1 MYLKSLELHGF
12 KSFPDRTLL
21 RFNRGA
27 TMIVGPNGSGKSNIT
42 DAMRWV
48 LGELSTKNI
57 RGSKMEDV
65 IFAGASDR
73 KPMSFAEVSVTFDDS
88 EEPRSLQSP
97 YDEVTVTRRYYR
109 SGDSEYFINRKKC
122 RLKDIYELFMNTGIG
137 REGYSIIGQ
146 GRIAEIISKKSDE
159 RRGVFEESAGIA
171 RFRYKKTES
180 EKKLAETEANMERV
194 SDIEHELS
202 LRIGPLEKDAA
213 KARQYLELYGEK
225 KKTDISLWM
234 YDSERLKAAVE
245 KAEGDTRLSAH
256 ELEMAEDSIRLTS
269 SQIERL
275 YEQSHSNKEASRR
288 NYEETA
294 AASRQR
300 NDAES
305 DAKLLAQN
313 RLHAEANLKT
323 ERSMQEAADKTA
335 SSEEERLETLKERLG
350 GITGAWNQAKFKC
363 DRCAERLAELDGRIR
378 GFNTQLDELLK
389 DQKNAESVMTDLR
402 VRLNVLEHNIANQ
415 KKQNESI
422 RTDIQKYE
430 AEIAQLDKTAETAEK
445 QIADYRRVT
454 EEIDGEISDHVKAS
468 SAFREEYAKIDS
480 RRRSRQGELDSLD
493 SRITAMTRM
502 QEHFDG
508 YNNSIKHIMNE
519 ARAGRL
525 SGIRGPLSYL
535 IKVQPQYIVAI
546 ETSLG
551 AALQNIVTDDEPST
565 KRAIESLKRNNAGR
579 ATFYPITTVRGQ
591 ERGRDYEGL
600 ERTAGFVG
608 WGDDLVSCDEQY
620 RNIVKSL
627 LARVAVYNN
636 IDTASDAARA
646 RGWRIRC
653 VTLDGQ
659 QINAGGSFTGGQTK
673 RDSGMLSR
681 NAQIDSLTVERA
693 NVLAEMEEIR
703 RLSSDASE
711 KIAAEEMEISK
722 LEERRGLIEALI
734 SAENKN
740 FSDADGRRRALGELL
755 SGMIADSRTLDE
767 TGRGH
772 EDELVRM
779 KQSIEDS
786 KAKIAAIGEK
796 RDEIAVLRGEDELEA
811 ASLAEQ
817 SADLRIRLA
826 ELTRD
831 REAAEISISETE
843 ERLENAKN
851 DSQIHADAVKNL
863 DESIRT
869 LCESA
874 ESRLKEAEEIRTRI
888 EKLNEQRRKL
898 EAAGDEIEKQI
909 STLRQTEKEQT
920 AKKEILVT
928 AHLKNESKLNQLKAD
943 DQKLS
948 ASMWENYEMTYAA
961 AVKFASENDCHV
973 IADGERTSF
982 AAKQNELKAKIRA
995 LGHVN
1000 VESIE
1005 EYTEVKKRF
1014 DYITAQ
1020 LGDLRASREDLLKI
1034 LDGIED
1040 DMKKMFLEAFGKIN
1054 TYFGEVFRELF
1065 GGGHA
1070 EVILTDPEN
1079 ALESGI
1085 EINAAPPGK
1094 TIKNLNL
1101 LSGGEQA
1108 FIAIALLFALIRVN
1122 PSPFC
1127 IFDEIEAALDEVNVT
1142 RLAKYVKKVSEEMQ
1156 IIMITHRHGTMD
1168 VADTIYGITMQQSG
1182 VSKVMTITFD
1192 DKEEIEKLLK

>member
-48 LGELSTKNI
+48 LGELSSKNI

-202 LRIGPLEKDAA
+202 VRIGPLEKDAA

-225 KKTDISLWM
+225 KKTDISLWL

-269 SQIERL
+269 AQIERL

-288 NYEETA
+288 NYEEST
-294 AASRQR
+294 AASRQM

-305 DAKLLAQN
+305 EAKLLAKES
-313 RLHAEANLKT
+313 LHAESNLKT
-323 ERSMQEAADKTA
+323 ERSLEEAAEKSVSA
-335 SSEEERLETLKERLG
+335 EEDRLETLNERLE
-350 GITGAWNQAKFKC
+350 GITGAWNQAKFKY

-389 DQKNAESVMTDLR
+389 DQKNAESAMTELR

-415 KKQNESI
+415 KKQTESI
-422 RTDIQKYE
+422 QSDIRKYE
-430 AEIAQLDKTAETAEK
+430 DEIAELNRTADTAQK
-445 QIADYRRVT
+445 QIGDYRKVI
-454 EEIDGEISDHVKAS
+454 EEIDGDIASHTKAS
-468 SAFREEYAKIDS
+468 SEHREELARIDA
-480 RRRSRQGELDSLD
+480 RQRSKQAQLDSLD
-493 SRITAMTRM
+493 SRIAAMTRM

-519 ARAGRL
+519 ARSGRL
-525 SGIRGPLSYL
+525 HGIRGPLSYL
-535 IKVQPQYIVAI
+535 IKVDPQYIVAI
-546 ETSLG
+546 ETTLG
-551 AALQNIVTDDEPST
+551 AALQNIITDDEPST
-565 KRAIESLKRNNAGR
+565 KRAIEFLKRNNAGR

-591 ERGRDYEGL
+591 ERGRDYDGL
-600 ERTAGFVG
+600 ERTSGFVG
-608 WGDDLVSCDEQY
+608 WGDELVSCDEQY

-627 LARVAVYNN
+627 LARVAVYTN

-681 NAQIDSLTVERA
+681 NAQIDSLTAERETA
-693 NVLAEMEEIR
+693 SGEMEEIR
-703 RLSSDASE
+703 LLSRDASA

-722 LEERRGLIEALI
+722 LEERRGLIEALVN
-734 SAENKN
+734 AETKN
-740 FSDADGRRRALGELL
+740 FSDADGRRKALTDLL
-755 SGMIADSRTLDE
+755 SGMLADSKNLDE
-767 TGRGH
+767 TGKGNA
-772 EDELVRM
+772 DELSRM
-779 KQSIEDS
+779 KQKIEDS
-786 KAKIAAIGEK
+786 RAKITEIGEK
-796 RDEIAVLRGEDELEA
+796 RDGIAAQRGEDELEA
-811 ASLAEQ
+811 ADLAEQ

-831 REAAEISISETE
+831 REAVENSVSETE

-851 DSQIHADAVKNL
+851 DWRNHGDAVTKL
-863 DESIRT
+863 EESIRT
-869 LCESA
+869 LNESA
-874 ESRLKEAEEIRTRI
+874 ENKLREAAEIR
-888 EKLNEQRRKL
+888 EKIDTLNEQRKKL
-898 EAAGDEIEKQI
+898 EEAGDEIEKQI

-920 AKKEILVT
+920 SKKDTLFI
-928 AHLKNESKLNQLKAD
+928 AHSKNENKLNQLKND

-948 ASMWENYEMTYAA
+948 AAMWEAYEMTFAA
-961 AVKFASENDCHV
+961 AARFAEENDCHA
-973 IADGERTSF
+973 IEDGERTSF
-982 AAKQNELKAKIRA
+982 AAKQNELKAKIKA

-1020 LGDLRASREDLLKI
+1020 LNDLRASREDLLKI

-1040 DMKKMFLEAFGKIN
+1040 DMKKMFLDAFGKIN

>member
-1 MYLKSLELHGF
+1 VYLKSLELHGF

-180 EKKLAETEANMERV
+180 EKKLVETEANMERV

-202 LRIGPLEKDAA
+202 VRIGPLEKDAA

-225 KKTDISLWM
+225 KKTDISLWL

-245 KAEGDTRLSAH
+245 KAEGDTKLSAH

-269 SQIERL
+269 AQIERL

-288 NYEETA
+288 NYEESTA
-294 AASRQR
+294 ASKQM
-300 NDAES
+300 NEAES
-305 DAKLLAQN
+305 EAKLLQKE
-313 RLHAEANLKT
+313 RIHAESTLKT
-323 ERSMQEAADKTA
+323 EQTLHETA
-335 SSEEERLETLKERLG
+335 VKSVTAEEERMKSLTDRQKSIEDTWSE
-350 GITGAWNQAKFKC
+350 AKQKF
-363 DRCAERLAELDGRIR
+363 DACAERLAELDERIR
-378 GFNTQLDELLK
+378 GFNDQLDSLLR
-389 DQKNAESVMTDLR
+389 DQKTSENRMTELR
-402 VRLNVLEHNIANQ
+402 VRLNVLESNIANQ
-415 KKQNESI
+415 KKRTESI
-422 RTDIQKYE
+422 QSDIQKYE
-430 AEIAQLDKTAETAEK
+430 DEIAALDKTAEAANT
-445 QIADYRRVT
+445 QIGEYKKVIDG
-454 EEIDGEISDHVKAS
+454 IDGEIAEHAKAS
-468 SAFREEYAKIDS
+468 AEHREKLAQADS
-480 RRRSRQGELDSLD
+480 RQRKVQAELASLD
-493 SRITAMTRM
+493 SRITAISRM

-508 YNNSIKHIMNE
+508 YNTSIKHIMNE
-519 ARAGRL
+519 SKSGRL

-535 IKVQPQYIVAI
+535 IKVDPQYIVAI
-546 ETSLG
+546 ETTLG
-551 AALQNIVTDDEPST
+551 AALQNIVTEDERST
-565 KRAIESLKRNNAGR
+565 KQAIESLKRSNAGR
-579 ATFYPITTVRGQ
+579 ATFYPLTTVRAQ
-591 ERGRDYEGL
+591 ERGRDYDGL
-600 ERTAGFVG
+600 ERTNGFVG
-608 WGDDLVSCDEQY
+608 WGDELVSCDNEY

-627 LARVAVYNN
+627 LARVAVYTN

-681 NAQIDSLTVERA
+681 TAQIDSMTAEREQT
-693 NVLAEMEEIR
+693 AERMEEIK
-703 RLSSDASE
+703 LSVREISG

-722 LEERRGLIEALI
+722 LEERRGLIDALI
-734 SAENKN
+734 RAENKN
-740 FSDADGRRRALGELL
+740 FSDTDGRRKALSELL
-755 SGMIADSRTLDE
+755 AGMMRDSESLDE
-767 TGRGH
+767 TSKNH
-772 EDELVRM
+772 ADELKKM
-779 KQSIEDS
+779 NQAIADEQQ
-786 KAKIAAIGEK
+786 KITAVGEK
-796 RDEIAVLRGEDELEA
+796 REEIAALRGEDELEA
-811 ASLAEQ
+811 AKLNEQ

-831 REAAEISISETE
+831 KEAVAASVTETE
-843 ERLENAKN
+843 ERLEAAKTDR
-851 DSQIHADAVKNL
+851 DSHAEAVAALNETIKNL
-863 DESIRT
+863 V
-869 LCESA
+869 ESA
-874 ESRLKEAEEIRTRI
+874 EAKIKEAEEIRKKI
-888 EKLNEQRRKL
+888 ETLNELRKKL
-898 EAAGDEIEKQI
+898 DAAGDEIETQ
-909 STLRQTEKEQT
+909 TNRLRQTEKEQT
-920 AKKEILVT
+920 AKKDTLFI
-928 AHLKNESKLNQLKAD
+928 AHSKNENKLNQLKTD
-943 DQKLS
+943 EQKLS
-948 ASMWENYEMTYAA
+948 AAMWENYEMTYAA
-961 AVKFASENDCHV
+961 AVKFAAENDCHT
-973 IADGERTSF
+973 IEDGERTSF
-982 AAKQNELKAKIRA
+982 MAKQNELKAKIRA

-1000 VESIE
+1000 VEAIE

-1020 LGDLRASREDLLKI
+1020 LNDLRASREDLIKI

-1040 DMKKMFLEAFGKIN
+1040 DMKKMFLDAFGKIN

>member
-1 MYLKSLELHGF
+1 VYLKSLELHGF

-48 LGELSTKNI
+48 LGELSSKNI

-88 EEPRSLQSP
+88 EEPKSLASP

-146 GRIAEIISKKSDE
+146 GRIAEIISKKSED

-202 LRIGPLEKDAA
+202 VRIGPLEKDAA
-213 KARQYLELYGEK
+213 KARQYLDLYGEK
-225 KKTDISLWM
+225 KKTDISLWL
-234 YDSERLKAAVE
+234 YDSERLKAAVA
-245 KAEGDTRLSAH
+245 KAEDDTRMSAH

-288 NYEETA
+288 NYEETS
-294 AASRQR
+294 AASRQM

-305 DAKLLAQN
+305 EAKVLSKDK
-313 RLHAEANLKT
+313 LHAETNLKT
-323 ERSMQEAADKTA
+323 EQTLKAAAEKSMTA
-335 SSEEERLETLKERLG
+335 EEKRLENLQERME
-350 GITGAWNQAKFKC
+350 GITGAWNQAKFSY
-363 DRCAERLAELDGRIR
+363 DRCAERLAELDSRIR
-378 GFNTQLDELLK
+378 GFNTQLDDLLK
-389 DQKNAESVMTDLR
+389 EQKSAESGMTDLR

-415 KKQNESI
+415 KKQTQSI
-422 RTDIQKYE
+422 QSDIRKYE
-430 AEIAQLDKTAETAEK
+430 DEIAALDKTAQQAQK
-445 QIADYRRVT
+445 QIDEYRTVI
-454 EEIDGEISDHVKAS
+454 EKIDGDIDSHQKISAGH
-468 SAFREEYAKIDS
+468 REEYARIDT
-480 RRRSRQGELDSLD
+480 RQRQKQAELDSLD
-493 SRITAMTRM
+493 SRIAAMTRM

-508 YNNSIKHIMNE
+508 YNNSIKYIMNE
-519 ARAGRL
+519 ARSGRL
-525 SGIRGPLSYL
+525 HGIRGPLSYL
-535 IKVQPQYIVAI
+535 IKVESQYIAAI
-546 ETSLG
+546 ETTLG
-551 AALQNIVTDDEPST
+551 AALQNIVTEDEPST

-579 ATFYPITTVRGQ
+579 ATFYPLTTVRGQ
-591 ERGRDYEGL
+591 ERGRDYDGL
-600 ERTAGFVG
+600 EHTAGFVG
-608 WGDDLVSCDEQY
+608 WGDELVSCDNQY
-620 RNIVKSL
+620 RNIIRSL
-627 LARVAVYNN
+627 LARVAVYSD

-659 QINAGGSFTGGQTK
+659 QINSGGSFTGGQTK

-681 NAQIDSLTVERA
+681 TAQIDSLTAARESA
-693 NVLAEMEEIR
+693 AGEMEEIR
-703 RLSSDASE
+703 LLASDASA
-711 KIAAEEMEISK
+711 KIASEEMEISS
-722 LEERRGLIEALI
+722 LEERRGLIEALV
-734 SAENKN
+734 SAETKN
-740 FSDADGRRRALGELL
+740 FSDADGKRKALGDLL
-755 SGMIADSRTLDE
+755 SGMLTDSRTLDE
-767 TGRGH
+767 TGKEH
-772 EDELVRM
+772 EDELTKM
-779 KQSIEDS
+779 KE
-786 KAKIAAIGEK
+786 KIADCQVRIGTISEK
-796 RDEIAVLRGEDELEA
+796 RDEIAALRGEDELEA
-811 ASLAEQ
+811 AELAEQ
-817 SADLRIRLA
+817 SADFRIRLA

-831 REAAEISISETE
+831 REAAEISISETRD
-843 ERLENAKN
+843 RLSRAKN
-851 DSQIHADAVKNL
+851 ECQIHADAVIQLENTIRNL
-863 DESIRT
+863 EK
-869 LCESA
+869 SA
-874 ESRLKEAEEIRTRI
+874 EDKTKEAAEIRERI
-888 EKLNEQRRKL
+888 ETLNEHRKKL
-898 EAAGDEIEKQI
+898 EEAGDEIEKQI

-920 AKKEILVT
+920 SKKDILVV
-928 AHLKNESKLNQLKAD
+928 AHSKNEAKLNQLKTD
-943 DQKLS
+943 EQKLS
-948 ASMWENYEMTYAA
+948 ASMWENYEMTYAS
-961 AVKFASENDCHV
+961 AVKFAEENDCHA

-982 AAKQNELKAKIRA
+982 AAKQNELKARIRA

-1000 VESIE
+1000 VEAIE

-1020 LGDLRASREDLLKI
+1020 LNDLRASREDLLKI

-1054 TYFGEVFRELF
+1054 IYFGEVFRELF

-1108 FIAIALLFALIRVN
+1108 FIAIALMFALIRVN

-1142 RLAKYVKKVSEEMQ
+1142 RLARYVKKVSEEMQ

-1192 DKEEIEKLLK
+1192 DREEIERLLK

>member
-12 KSFPDRTLL
+12 KSFPDRTVL

-202 LRIGPLEKDAA
+202 VRIGPLEKDAA

-225 KKTDISLWM
+225 KKTDVSLWL

-245 KAEGDTRLSAH
+245 KAEGDTKLSAH
-256 ELEMAEDSIRLTS
+256 ELEMAEDSIKLTS
-269 SQIERL
+269 AQIERL

-288 NYEETA
+288 NYEETTA
-294 AASRQR
+294 ATKRMT
-300 NDAES
+300 DAES
-305 DAKLLAQN
+305 EAKLLAKE
-313 RLHAEANLKT
+313 RIHAESTLTTEKT
-323 ERSMQEAADKTA
+323 LTDAAVKAAAAEEDRIRTLNERCGT
-335 SSEEERLETLKERLG
+335 
-350 GITGAWNQAKFKC
+350 ITGMWNEAKTKYDAC
-363 DRCAERLAELDGRIR
+363 TARLTELDERIR
-378 GFNTQLDELLK
+378 GFTDQLDALLR
-389 DQKNAESVMTDLR
+389 DQKTAENDMTELR
-402 VRLNVLEHNIANQ
+402 VRLNVLENSIASQ
-415 KKQNESI
+415 KKRTESI
-422 RTDIQKYE
+422 QSDIHKYE
-430 AEIAQLDKTAETAEK
+430 EEIAALDKTAEDANR
-445 QIADYRRVT
+445 QIGEYKKVLD
-454 EEIDGEISDHVKAS
+454 EIDAEIAVHAKNS
-468 SAFREEYAKIDS
+468 SAQREAFAQID
-480 RRRSRQGELDSLD
+480 RKQRQKQAELDSLD
-493 SRITAMTRM
+493 SRIAAMTRM

-519 ARAGRL
+519 SKSGRL
-525 SGIRGPLSYL
+525 NGIRGPLSYL
-535 IKVQPQYIVAI
+535 IKVEPQYIVAI
-546 ETSLG
+546 ETTLG
-551 AALQNIVTDDEPST
+551 AALQNIVTEDEPST

-579 ATFYPITTVRGQ
+579 ATFYPMTTVRAQ
-591 ERGRDYEGL
+591 ERGRDYDGL

-608 WGDDLVSCDEQY
+608 WADELVSCDPQY

-627 LARVAVYNN
+627 LARVAVYTN

-681 NAQIDSLTVERA
+681 NAQIDSLTAERETA
-693 NVLAEMEEIR
+693 SGEMEEIR
-703 RLSSDASE
+703 LMSREVSG

-722 LEERRGLIEALI
+722 LEERRGLIEALV

-740 FSDADGRRRALGELL
+740 FSDTDGRRKALTDLL
-755 SGMIADSRTLDE
+755 AGMLADSRSLDE
-767 TGRGH
+767 TSRGH
-772 EDELVRM
+772 ADDLTKM
-779 KQSIEDS
+779 KQAIAD
-786 KAKIAAIGEK
+786 AQTKIAAIGEK

-811 ASLAEQ
+811 AELNEQ
-817 SADLRIRLA
+817 SADLRIKLA

-831 REAAEISISETE
+831 REAVQSSLAETK
-843 ERLENAKN
+843 ERLTAAENDRDSHAK
-851 DSQIHADAVKNL
+851 AAREL
-863 DESIRT
+863 AETIRSLT
-869 LCESA
+869 ESA
-874 ESRLKEAEEIRTRI
+874 EAKTKEAAEIRTQI
-888 EKLNEQRRKL
+888 ESLTGRQKKL
-898 EAAGDEIEKQI
+898 EEAGDEIEKQI

-920 AKKEILVT
+920 AKKDTLFI
-928 AHLKNESKLNQLKAD
+928 AHSKNEAKFNNLRNE

-948 ASMWENYEMTYAA
+948 AAMWENYEMTYAA
-961 AVKFASENDCHV
+961 AVKFADENDCHA

-1000 VESIE
+1000 VEAIE

-1020 LGDLRASREDLLKI
+1020 LNDLRASREDLLKI

-1040 DMKKMFLEAFGKIN
+1040 DMKKMFLDAFAKIN
-1054 TYFGEVFRELF
+1054 VYFGEVFRELF